1 MEKILVKQ
9 CPRILRTILPKMNV
23 LCSSGFYGAFFNQG
37 GTQPGPTEVTEMACG
52 KYTSLCQ
59 EGFVSTVTEIL
70 LESQAGHLICTC
82 GTFSS
87 QRPQTTGRQMVPS
100 TPSPLTHTRG
110 QVYPRGQSS
119 DLDSS
124 CPFGYSASFATHPQ
138 ALLIP
143 SPKPGTH
150 SLDSVSTIQSPLE
163 SLLLQEAFQN
173 LPALS

>member
-1 MEKILVKQ
+1 M
-9 CPRILRTILPKMNV
+9 PGRIR
-23 LCSSGFYGAFFNQG
+23 FYCYRN
-37 GTQPGPTEVTEMACG
+37 
-52 KYTSLCQ
+52 TS
-59 EGFVSTVTEIL
+59 I

-138 ALLIP
+138 ALLGFLP
-143 SPKPGTH
+143 TLEGVLRTSPWLGTSAGTERDPAGWGGKAGLGVAGWSAEPLPPGRA
-150 SLDSVSTIQSPLE
+150 PL
-163 SLLLQEAFQN
+163 AG
-173 LPALS
+173 LPPGVLRTTPLSHGTVHH